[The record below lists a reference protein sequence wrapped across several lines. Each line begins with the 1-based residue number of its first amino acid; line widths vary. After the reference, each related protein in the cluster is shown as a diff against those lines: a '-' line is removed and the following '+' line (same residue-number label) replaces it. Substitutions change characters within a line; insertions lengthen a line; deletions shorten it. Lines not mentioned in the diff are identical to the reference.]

1 MTFNTKSTG
10 ESAARLLRP
19 EEVAGILGVPVATLY
34 GWRYRQ
40 IGPKALKV
48 GRHLRYR
55 PEDLDR
61 FIQNSV
67 DR

>member
-1 MTFNTKSTG
+1 MTLNTKSTG
-10 ESAARLLRP
+10 GENRLLTP
-19 EEVAGILGVPVATLY
+19 EEVAGILGIPVATLY

-61 FIQNSV
+61 FIQNSA